1 MALPKIIC
9 VVGATASGKTDVGV
23 AIAKAFD
30 GEVVA
35 ADSRT
40 VYRGMDIGTA
50 KPSGDKGE
58 KWEQGDAV
66 SWDIKK
72 LFASSSL
79 IVEDVPHWGF
89 DLVDPDQPFTVK
101 DYQRFADEKIADI
114 LKRGKLPVIVGGTG
128 LYIKALIDRPTF
140 SSVAP
145 NPELRASFDSM
156 TNQELVD
163 AIGECDP
170 DALAAI
176 DEDNRVRLIRALEI
190 LMTTG
195 KPLALERGH
204 EPAKY
209 DALQIGLDVPRERL
223 YERIDERVAVMVAS
237 GLVEE
242 VRVLKEQYGCE
253 TPAMSGIGYRQICDF
268 FDGKTKLR
276 DAIARIKYDTHHYA
290 KRQETWFKADPRIHW
305 VTTAEAAIEEARGF
319 IELSTT

>member
-1 MALPKIIC
+1 MTLPKIIC

-23 AIAKAFD
+23 AVAKAFD

-58 KWEQGDAV
+58 KWERGDAV

-101 DYQRFADEKIADI
+101 DYQRFADEKIAEI
-114 LKRGKLPVIVGGTG
+114 IKRGKLPVIVGGTG

-145 NPELRASFDSM
+145 NPELRASFESM

-170 DALAAI
+170 DAMAAI

-195 KPLALERGH
+195 KPLASERGH

-223 YERIDERVAVMVAS
+223 YERIDERVAVMVAN

-305 VTTAEAAIEEARGF
+305 VTTAAEAIEETRGF